1 MGIFD
6 ALTSAVAGLQAQSYA
21 LQNISGNIANSE
33 TTGYKEIDT
42 TFADLVSEAS
52 ADEQTADGVTASSV
66 ATNTVQGT
74 IESTSVST
82 DMAINGDG
90 FFVVAM
96 PTGTADNTPVFSGVN
111 DYTRA
116 GDFELNSDGYLVNGS
131 GYYLMGVPIDS
142 STGNPIGDTPEVLQF
157 NDEFV
162 PAQATTA
169 ITYAANLPSSPS
181 SGTLDTADYE
191 ANPLAGAPT
200 AAEITGTGATLEPD
214 AAAVGTSSGVGLT
227 STTTL
232 ASLGLTTG
240 DTFTIDDGTTTTTYT
255 ITSANTITADDG
267 TNTTTYTGSGSQD
280 TVNDLMT
287 AIDGGA
293 TGSNATVTA
302 SLNSSGD
309 LVLTGANDNVSI
321 TAGGTGASDLGFG
334 SGNNSF
340 DPTNLL
346 TQGAVSQGQTLT
358 ITVGNGTAQTITFGT
373 GSGEVSTLAGLQTA
387 IQNLTGVTGTVD
399 TSNGD
404 ITLTAQSPTDSI
416 TIGGTAT
423 AEEFGIQNATALPAN
438 GTVIANDSS
447 TFNDQSIDGGSI
459 TAYDSEG
466 NPVNVQ
472 FRWAETST
480 GSWQLFYETNS
491 SATGT
496 EAEWQNAGTTFTF
509 NSSGEL
515 SPPISSVTIQNM
527 TVNGDNLGNVA
538 LNFGSNGL
546 TQFADSS
553 SSSEAQVN
561 TLQQN
566 GYAAGTL
573 QSIAVNDENEI
584 TGTFSNGQT
593 IPLAQITLATFS
605 GADSLEAINGDA
617 YAATTDS
624 GAPIYSGGGTVE
636 GSSLE
641 SSNVDIATQFS
652 DLIVAQQAYSANAR
666 VMTTADQMI
675 QSLLQVIQ

>member
-6 ALTSAVAGLQAQSYA
+6 ALTTAVAGLQAQSFA

-33 TTGYKEIDT
+33 TTGYKETDT
-42 TFADLVSEAS
+42 TFEDLVSQALGQ
-52 ADEQTADGVTASSV
+52 QTANGVTASSV

-96 PTGTADNTPVFSGVN
+96 PTGTADNTPVFSGVD
-111 DYTRA
+111 DYTQA
-116 GDFELNSDGYLVNGS
+116 GDFEMNSDGYLVNS
-131 GYYLMGVPIDS
+131 AGYYLMGIPVDS
-142 STGNPIGDTPEVLQF
+142 TTGNPIGSTPQVLQF
-157 NDEFV
+157 DDEFV

-169 ITYAANLPSSPS
+169 ITYEANLPTSPS
-181 SGTLDTADYE
+181 SGILDTADYE

-200 AAEITGTGATLEPD
+200 AAEIQGTGATLEPD
-214 AAAVGTSSGVGLT
+214 AAAVGTSTGIDVT

-232 ASLGLTTG
+232 ASLGINSG
-240 DTFTIDDGTTTTTYT
+240 DT
-255 ITSANTITADDG
+255 ITVDDG
-267 TNTTTYTGSGSQD
+267 TNTTTYTSTGSD
-280 TVNDLMT
+280 TVGDLIS
-287 AIDGGA
+287 AINGGSA
-293 TGSNATVTA
+293 AVTA
-302 SLNSSGD
+302 SINSSGD
-309 LVLTGANDNVSI
+309 LVLTGNNDTASI
-321 TAGGTGASDLGFG
+321 TVGGTAASDIGFG
-334 SGNNSF
+334 AGENSF
-340 DPTNLL
+340 EPTNLL

-358 ITVGNGTAQTITFGT
+358 VTVGDGTTQTITFGT
-373 GSGEVSTLAGLQTA
+373 DSGQVATLAQLQTA
-387 IQNLTGVTGTVD
+387 VQGLTGVTGTVD
-399 TSNGD
+399 TANGD

-416 TIGGTAT
+416 NIGGTAT
-423 AEEFGIQNATALPAN
+423 AEEFGIQNTTSLPAD
-438 GTVIANDSS
+438 GAVIANDAT
-447 TFNDQSIDGGSI
+447 TFTNQSIDGGSI

-472 FRWAETST
+472 FRWAETAN
-480 GSWQLFYETNS
+480 GSWQLFYESNS

-496 EAEWQNAGTTFTF
+496 EAQWQNVGTTFTF

-515 SPPISSVTIQNM
+515 SPPISSVTLQNL
-527 TVNGDNLGNVA
+527 TVNGDNLGNVQ
-538 LNFGSNGL
+538 LNFGTNGL

-553 SSSEAQVN
+553 SSSEAEVN

-573 QSIAVNDENEI
+573 QSIAVNNENEI

-593 IPLAQITLATFS
+593 IALAQITLATFS
-605 GADSLEAINGDA
+605 GANSLQALNGQA
-617 YAATTDS
+617 YAATTAS
-624 GAPIYSGGGTVE
+624 GSPVYGGGGTVE

-652 DLIVAQQAYSANAR
+652 DLIVAQQAYGANAK
-666 VMTTADQMI
+666 VMQTADEMI
-675 QSLLQVIQ
+675 QSLLQIIS